1 MSGAQTFRL
10 RLLKD
15 DVTFS
20 VISGVN
26 TGGDPIFAAQQT
38 IKALVTSGE
47 KLVIDREGNEKKS
60 THEIISLT
68 EIPQKARVWVFD
80 DVVTDDTQGRRVIA
94 SGRFPTCERKS
105 VVFQTFLGA

>member
-1 MSGAQTFRL
+1 MTQTFQL

-20 VISGVN
+20 AISGVN
-26 TGGDPIFAAQQT
+26 TAGDPIFAVQQT

-60 THEIISLT
+60 THAIISLT
-68 EIPQKARVWVFD
+68 QIPQKARVWVFD
-80 DVVTDDTQGRRVIA
+80 DVVTDDTQGRRVI
-94 SGRFPTCERKS
+94 STRRFPTCERKET
-105 VVFQTFLGA
+105 VFQTFLGA